1 MNTKY
6 IGGELEIFKEAH
18 NWKAYWFNN
27 IKPFIG
33 SSILD
38 VGAGIGSTVNLISES
53 NQNIVSYTALEPDID
68 NIKKLKDAKL
78 NKTFLKSYKVIHGD
92 ITSIKKNVTFD
103 TILYIDVLEHIQQDS
118 EELNLAKDFLA
129 PGGNLIVLSP
139 AHQFL
144 FSKFDESIG
153 HFRRYNKKDLKKIK
167 PDGLHIKN
175 MKYLDSMGVLA
186 SAANRLFLNEEL
198 PSSNKI
204 KLWNNYLIPMSKLID
219 KITFHKLGK
228 TIIAV
233 YSKPKTQNK

>member
-6 IGGELEIFKEAH
+6 IGDELEIFKEAH

-129 PGGNLIVLSP
+129 PGGNLIILSP
-139 AHQFL
+139 AHQWL

-153 HFRRYNKKDLKKIK
+153 HFRCYNMRAMQNLK
-167 PDGLHIKN
+167 PEGLNVKCIN
-175 MKYLDSMGVLA
+175 YLDSMGVFA
-186 SAANRLFLNEEL
+186 SAANRFFLNEKF
-198 PSSNKI
+198 PSIGKI
-204 KLWNNYLIPMSKLID
+204 KMWDNYLVPISKLVD
-219 KITFHKLGK
+219 KVTLHKIGK
-228 TIIAV
+228 TIIAI
-233 YSKPKTQNK
+233 YSKPKVKIK